1 MAEYI
6 HTQSGAR
13 VSVADGKVLGVDFVP
28 VDGQEGAERSATP
41 DKSWKVP
48 ELKAYAEEQ
57 GIDLGAATKK
67 DDILAALAGGGDDS
81 EDDESNTDSD
91 ENESGNE

>member
-28 VDGQEGAERSATP
+28 VDGQETTGRSDTP
-41 DKSWKVP
+41 DKSWKVA
-48 ELKAYAEEQ
+48 ELKAFADEQ
-57 GIDLGAATKK
+57 GINLGDATKK
-67 DDILAALAGGGDDS
+67 DDILAAIEAAS
-81 EDDESNTDSD
+81 EEADDDESDDGAGNSGED
-91 ENESGNE
+91 E

>member
-28 VDGQEGAERSATP
+28 VSGLDTAGQSDTP
-41 DKSWKVP
+41 DKSWKVA

-57 GIDLGAATKK
+57 GIDLGDATKK
-67 DDILAALAGGGDDS
+67 DDILAAIDAGSGGS
-81 EDDESNTDSD
+81 EDDESDTGPD
-91 ENESGNE
+91 EDESGNE

>member
-13 VSVADGKVLGVDFVP
+13 VSVADGKQLGVDFVP
-28 VDGQEGAERSATP
+28 VDGSGTP
-41 DKSWKVP
+41 GKSWKVP

-57 GIDLGAATKK
+57 GIDLGDATKK
-67 DDILAALAGGGDDS
+67 DDILAAIEAVGDESD
-81 EDDESNTDSD
+81 DDESDESADGTDSD
-91 ENESGNE
+91 E

>member
-28 VDGQEGAERSATP
+28 VDGQETTGRSDTP
-41 DKSWKVP
+41 DKSWKVA
-48 ELKAYAEEQ
+48 ELKAFADEQ
-57 GIDLGAATKK
+57 GIDLGDATKK
-67 DDILAALAGGGDDS
+67 DDILAVIVAAGASGS
-81 EDDESNTDSD
+81 EDE
-91 ENESGNE
+91 EESGEEESEED